1 MTSSAPRWKNILMA
15 RPIRPVW
22 NYWPGRVSW
31 GTALASRRWQNAMTF
46 PLILALALNGMLA
59 GMTVDQS
66 VKQLPA
72 RRTIGAAAFSR
83 YSRAADLKNGVPLY
97 AFFGL
102 GAPAS
107 CLWLAF
113 SAVQRSGWDTSVSI
127 AALASVL
134 FSLGQLA
141 TTAFAAPTN
150 FSQRRHALSEEAA
163 LTW

>member
-1 MTSSAPRWKNILMA
+1 
-15 RPIRPVW
+15 
-22 NYWPGRVSW
+22 
-31 GTALASRRWQNAMTF
+31 MTF

-163 LTW
+163 LTRIFDRFDALQTWRTICILLAFASVLWSEASDGL

>member
-1 MTSSAPRWKNILMA
+1 
-15 RPIRPVW
+15 
-22 NYWPGRVSW
+22 
-31 GTALASRRWQNAMTF
+31 MTF
-46 PLILALALNGMLA
+46 PLILALTLNGMLA

-72 RRTIGAAAFSR
+72 RKKIGAAAFSR
-83 YSRAADLKNGVPLY
+83 YSRAADLQNGAPLY

-107 CLWLAF
+107 CVWLAM
-113 SAVQRSGWDTSVSI
+113 VTLRQLGWHAPASI
-127 AALASVL
+127 AALAGIL

-141 TTAFAAPTN
+141 ITAFAAPTD

-163 LTW
+163 LARIFDRFAAMQTYRTICILLAFASVLWIEASDGL